1 LQPFAPHHH
10 TTTITTNNIM
20 TSKVFVG
27 NLAFQTTDQALAEA
41 FQDCGKVKSG
51 VVITRGRR
59 SLGYGFVEFESHES
73 ALEAV
78 KSKNNVELKGRHL
91 KVELASENP
100 VRPNLERGPSGAG
113 GGNPNPGRSSSPGQ
127 GGISSAA
134 AANQNPGS
142 AGDNAGGPSG
152 QRRKQ
157 RPFPPRNQQQQ
168 QQQQRR
174 KGPVKAVVVDNTQN
188 PNSNPGSNNKA
199 PQNPSTGSNPASG
212 GNPPAGNNKPTAAGG
227 DRSSGD
233 NNSRRPPR
241 PPRERRERN
250 YNKKTY
256 PETRVLS
263 KTAVF
268 VANLPFNVKDD
279 ELTNFFKDN
288 KPKAAHVVT
297 TRTGRSRGYGFVDFE
312 TENDQQAA
320 ILSKNNLMFPQ
331 SDRQITVT
339 ASYKTQEVVVNVV

>member
-1 LQPFAPHHH
+1 LLL
-10 TTTITTNNIM
+10 TTTTQQPTTNNIM

-59 SLGYGFVEFESHES
+59 SLGYGFVEFETHES

-113 GGNPNPGRSSSPGQ
+113 GGNPNPGASAAAGSGGQ
-127 GGISSAA
+127 RDPSAA
-134 AANQNPGS
+134 AANNNQNPGS
-142 AGDNAGGPSG
+142 GGDNAGG

-157 RPFPPRNQQQQ
+157 QRNFPRNQQQQ
-168 QQQQRR
+168 QQQQQPRR
-174 KGPVKAVVVDNTQN
+174 KPVKAVVVDNTQN
-188 PNSNPGSNNKA
+188 PNPGSGGNKA
-199 PQNPSTGSNPASG
+199 PQNPSGGSNPAS
-212 GNPPAGNNKPTAAGG
+212 AGG
-227 DRSSGD
+227 PPTGNKTGAGVGSGD
-233 NNSRRPPR
+233 SNNPRSRGPPR

-339 ASYKTQEVVVNVV
+339 ASYKTQEVVVNSM